1 MREKDDLDLL
11 LDSALSTYA
20 DPGPDARLEDRVLA
34 ALEAGQG
41 SGERRRWF
49 DWPRLTWAV
58 AVPVAICLLWVSLAR
73 VVHAPSTQSQVP
85 SPPGPSLSSKAP
97 AQPHVTTMHPSGA
110 KAPSH
115 SGSTSA
121 RLKSCPV
128 TKPACD
134 VSADVAKAAH
144 LPKLDVF
151 PAPQPL
157 SAEERVLVAAT
168 NGSPA
173 EREALAVSKEPADA
187 PLSIADLNI
196 PPLAPPDEG
205 RN

>member
-1 MREKDDLDLL
+1 MPDKDDLDLL
-11 LDSALSTYA
+11 LDSALATYA
-20 DPGPDARLEDRVLA
+20 DPGPERGLEDRLLA
-34 ALEAGQG
+34 ALQAAHG

-85 SPPGPSLSSKAP
+85 SQPGPSLSSKAP
-97 AQPHVTTMHPSGA
+97 TQPPAVTVRPSGA
-110 KAPSH
+110 KAQTNSAQI
-115 SGSTSA
+115 SA

-128 TKPACD
+128 TKHACD
-134 VSADVAKAAH
+134 VSADVANAAH

-157 SAEERVLVAAT
+157 SAEERVLVAAI

-173 EREALAVSKEPADA
+173 EREALAVSKRPADV

-205 RN
+205 KN